1 MLGNLSSLPYL
12 HNQMCT
18 LSLTWDVQ
26 WSLWKPLK
34 WTSSYD
40 LYWCVY
46 RSHSS
51 GLPAMT
57 CTEVSIEATQVDFS
71 PWLVLMYPWKHC
83 PDVILLSISYRHNK
97 CLVQQGLF
105 YPQPL
110 LETDIAAPGKIVVW
124 LVAAPNPSCG
134 LNANFVTQMSP
145 FPGHCFTGRILH
157 LHRHCVAE
165 VSLSLNPETR
175 RVSKISTWI
184 SDLRWSQ
191 WHCVQN
197 MVRHWLAGAKPG
209 NIMSP
214 AQLSRVSL
222 STGVFISTGVS
233 LTTGVPVNRGS
244 SYQQGFP
251 YQQTAV
257 IA

>member
-1 MLGNLSSLPYL
+1 MCSDPYG
-12 HNQMCT
+12 
-18 LSLTWDVQ
+18 
-26 WSLWKPLK
+26 
-34 WTSSYD
+34 
-40 LYWCVY
+40 
-46 RSHSS
+46 SHSS

-105 YPQPL
+105 YPRPL

-145 FPGHCFTGRILH
+145 FPGHCFT
-157 LHRHCVAE
+157 
-165 VSLSLNPETR
+165 
-175 RVSKISTWI
+175 STGTVLQRSPYPWT
-184 SDLRWSQ
+184 Q
-191 WHCVQN
+191 
-197 MVRHWLAGAKPG
+197 KPG
-209 NIMSP
+209 ESARSLLGFQICGEANDT
-214 AQLSRVSL
+214 ASRTWLGTDSL
-222 STGVFISTGVS
+222 ERSLGISCLLHSFQGF
-233 LTTGVPVNRGS
+233 LCQQGF

-251 YQQTAV
+251 
-257 IA
+257 